1 MMGTAIL
8 VYTAPI
14 MTMGAFLFMV
24 RSSQIRRKKMR
35 TEKEEYRAQ
44 GQPIVVRAEN
54 SEELHKF
61 IRVLVEKYDFSGKR
75 ALTEGGVTSDIGG
88 CCPWIFANVEGRSFR
103 IGRAGICFAKPV
115 FNRWLT
121 IENFLTIL
129 NIVYGSDKID
139 KTLP

>member
-1 MMGTAIL
+1 
-8 VYTAPI
+8 
-14 MTMGAFLFMV
+14 
-24 RSSQIRRKKMR
+24 MR

-75 ALTEGGVTSDIGG
+75 PIIENGIEGDMGG

-103 IGRAGICFAKPV
+103 TGRAGICFAKPV
-115 FNRWLT
+115 FNRW
-121 IENFLTIL
+121 IKPNDFLTIL
-129 NIVYGSDKID
+129 DIVYGSKKIGM
-139 KTLP
+139 